1 MNNRLKICID
11 HNFLGSGINYK
22 RQWEDSQERQ
32 QRKNKS
38 HLGLQENVSIY
49 EDIRFHHVTYIST
62 SSCFITWISK
72 CSETANI
79 SQSIESFISPSYEQ
93 WRKIS
98 CAQSG
103 FLRLKKNRL
112 YPYEPS
118 KYIIVNDNSIMGRLA
133 INLFSN

>member
-49 EDIRFHHVTYIST
+49 EDIRFHHITYIST
-62 SSCFITWISK
+62 SPCFITWISK
-72 CSETANI
+72 CSETANQI
-79 SQSIESFISPSYEQ
+79 YYKTNPILSNC
-93 WRKIS
+93 KILTDS
-98 CAQSG
+98 LVQ
-103 FLRLKKNRL
+103 LEK
-112 YPYEPS
+112 
-118 KYIIVNDNSIMGRLA
+118 
-133 INLFSN
+133 